1 MKLLFSIALLCAFKN
16 INAQRYQQM
25 SSNRDNY
32 VSIGIAYPYTG
43 VKLGLQLK
51 PDVFLE
57 GQALTDGGAIWK
69 EDKYNDWRSLTILKV
84 WQFPFT
90 NYKLKFGGGLVQTEE
105 PPNISNKMR
114 IETAMQL
121 AYCFPINRSVLISW
135 SITYPYSK
143 TLNIYPAFLYSLEF
157 RFKSYT
163 KENGLH

>member
-1 MKLLFSIALLCAFKN
+1 MKLLFSVALLCAFKN

-43 VKLGLQLK
+43 VKLGLQLR
-51 PDVFLE
+51 PNLFLE

-84 WQFPFT
+84 WQFPFE
-90 NYKLKFGGGLVQTEE
+90 NSKLKFGGGLVQTEE

-121 AYCFPINRSVLISW
+121 AYCFPINRTVFVSS
-135 SITYPYSK
+135 SITYPFSK
-143 TLNIYPAFLYSLEF
+143 TINIYPAFLYSLEF
-157 RFKSYT
+157 RFKSYW